1 MARLSKVNLS
11 KQIERQIFENFW
23 EAISQIRD
31 KKDIQSFLND
41 LLTPTERVM
50 LAKRLAI
57 AAMLLKGQD
66 YATIR
71 HFLKVSNE
79 TIAKVGV
86 VLKTNQGYKTVIDKI
101 IRTKAGRQFWKEVES
116 FLYRFSSASRIFLPE
131 DDLRKLLKT

>member
-50 LAKRLAI
+50 RKEASHCRYAP
-57 AAMLLKGQD
+57 KGQD